1 MDDIKYNSSWKY
13 PKDED
18 KWDLYTEQTTERNR
32 IIDNKMFVYS
42 QMKVDG
48 VCPFCASEI
57 WSKAEL
63 REDILSLMRIDNEL
77 RGQIY
82 HKSICSTIGEGNKQ
96 KIVQEWKV

>member
-1 MDDIKYNSSWKY
+1 MDDIKYNSSWKW
-13 PKDED
+13 PEDED
-18 KWDLYTEQTTERNR
+18 KWDLYTEQTTEREK
-32 IIDNKMFVYS
+32 IIDYKMMVYS

-48 VCPFCASEI
+48 VCPFCTSKI
-57 WSKAEL
+57 QSKAEL

-82 HKSICSTIGEGNKQ
+82 HKSICTIIYQGNKQ